1 MSPGEQ
7 RGAKME
13 KTLQELKMIIRELT
27 IEVGELKER
36 VTNLEQET
44 IREEENHQLEYPS
57 ILLRAEGYENLGSIY
72 KEGYHIC
79 AMAYGMPRQDECL
92 FCIAF
97 MSRE

>member
-1 MSPGEQ
+1 
-7 RGAKME
+7 ME

-36 VTNLEQET
+36 VTILERAK
-44 IREEENHQLEYPS
+44 IREEEQQLEYPS

-79 AMAYGMPRQDECL
+79 SMAYGMPRQDECL